1 MITYLLDFVPRSK
14 EYVIKECSNGTTFIE
29 FQGLNFYESLQIVLG
44 HICHHFSNILFL
56 SVNLEPVSGFI
67 IFVPTAIHNLLI
79 MLA

>member
-1 MITYLLDFVPRSK
+1 MES
-14 EYVIKECSNGTTFIE
+14 TFIE
-29 FQGLNFYESLQIVLG
+29 FQGLNLYESLQIVLG

-67 IFVPTAIHNLLI
+67 IFVPTANQQAILNLLI